1 MSSFST
7 IRVHG
12 TPTVSHLD
20 LALLETFTFAD
31 GGGLPASY
39 RDFVRNLGWGRLFRL
54 WLVYPPVLDGYADGW
69 QARSRILTERLQ
81 ETYRDGR
88 TEDFGWMIKP
98 DGDWSLIDS
107 LRVFAISQNGDVLV
121 WDTAARDEHGELPVY
136 CSQGMNSLR
145 LLGRSLDAAVTV
157 LRAESVELFG
167 ENEFDLEPLDAQ
179 RLP

>member
-81 ETYRDGR
+81 EIYRDGR
-88 TEDFGWMIKP
+88 TEDFDWMIEP

-107 LRVFAISQNGDVLV
+107 LRVFAISENGDVLV
-121 WDTAARDEHGELPVY
+121 WDTAARDEHGELP
-136 CSQGMNSLR
+136 CTARRG
-145 LLGRSLDAAVTV
+145 
-157 LRAESVELFG
+157 
-167 ENEFDLEPLDAQ
+167 
-179 RLP
+179 

>member
-7 IRVHG
+7 FRVHG

-31 GGGLPASY
+31 ASGFPPSY
-39 RDFVRNLGWGRLFRL
+39 RDFVRNLGWGRLFRS

-88 TEDFGWMIKP
+88 TEDFDWMIEP

-107 LRVFAISQNGDVLV
+107 LRVFAISENGDVLV
-121 WDTAARDEHGELPVY
+121 WDTAARDGHGELPVY

>member
-1 MSSFST
+1 MSSFSA

-81 ETYRDGR
+81 EIYRDGHA
-88 TEDFGWMIKP
+88 EDFDWMIEP

-107 LRVFAISQNGDVLV
+107 LRVFAISENGDVLV

-136 CSQGMNSLR
+136 WSQGMNSLR